1 MIKIEFDRLTVVEVT
16 DQTIRVGEGALSV
29 VRVEFVS
36 YSMGEVHDF
45 FELIVVFT
53 MYKPRNQLT

>member
-1 MIKIEFDRLTVVEVT
+1 MIKIEFDELTVVEVT
-16 DQTIRVGEGALSV
+16 DQTIRVGEGALSA

>member
-1 MIKIEFDRLTVVEVT
+1 MIKIEFDELTVVEVT
-16 DQTIRVGEGALSV
+16 DQTIRVGEGALSA

-45 FELIVVFT
+45 SELNIIVF
-53 MYKPRNQLT
+53 MYKPGNQRT